1 MVRLDRDLPPDL
13 AGRAEL
19 SAANADASG
28 GRLLVSPPPP
38 DPNISE
44 RDFRQ
49 LVVDLARALGWMVY
63 FTWRSD
69 HSPAGFPD
77 ICAVRNG
84 RILFLE
90 LKVGRGRLT
99 VAQRAWGWALV
110 HASAANERVAYAVL
124 RPRDWGLL
132 VKTLE
137 REA

>member
-1 MVRLDRDLPPDL
+1 MGRRGAVVARDERDGATRVLVPP
-13 AGRAEL
+13 A
-19 SAANADASG
+19 
-28 GRLLVSPPPP
+28 PP
-38 DPNISE
+38 DPTISE
-44 RDFRQ
+44 RDFQQ
-49 LVVDLARALGWMVY
+49 LVLDLAQALGWMVY

-69 HSPAGFPD
+69 HSPPGFPD
-77 ICAVRNG
+77 ICAVRHG